1 MYKVKVIPFSFSII
15 MIHHFLIPIKQ
26 IIGSSLLPAHGSG
39 GARATIKIKAPQ
51 KNRAKPEKQKG
62 KKEGG
67 LGEVIFALLRI
78 KIERFRFSLIKRNT
92 KQKNFLFLLK
102 EKIAHEKIKKCR
114 ENFSVLVCRSPA
126 TQACGIN
133 SAEASGN
140 APHSCSG
147 FSLKKVRI
155 SFRIR
160 SQIVCSAFV
169 ASPATAGSSA
179 LRALR
184 PDFKRICHAPRG
196 SKTNSRSRKIRFAQV
211 CLRFRESKT
220 VNLFFSPLRASCKAI
235 IIPTDVGIAQK
246 RYY

>member
-1 MYKVKVIPFSFSII
+1 
-15 MIHHFLIPIKQ
+15 MIHHFLISIKQ
-26 IIGSSLLPAHGSG
+26 IIGSSFLLPAHGSG

-67 LGEVIFALLRI
+67 LGEGIFALLRI
-78 KIERFRFSLIKRNT
+78 KIERFRFSLVKRNT

-102 EKIAHEKIKKCR
+102 EKIAREKIKKCR
-114 ENFSVLVCRSPA
+114 ENFSVLICRSE
-126 TQACGIN
+126 
-133 SAEASGN
+133 AEASGN

-169 ASPATAGSSA
+169 ASAQSASARPPEAGKA
-179 LRALR
+179 
-184 PDFKRICHAPRG
+184 DFKRICHAPRG
-196 SKTNSRSRKIRFAQV
+196 SKNNSRSRKIRFAVAKQQNPA
-211 CLRFRESKT
+211 LRDSQS
-220 VNLFFSPLRASCKAI
+220 FFLAPKGELQSDNNSAKRNCPKAI
-235 IIPTDVGIAQK
+235 LLK
-246 RYY
+246 K

>member
-1 MYKVKVIPFSFSII
+1 
-15 MIHHFLIPIKQ
+15 L
-26 IIGSSLLPAHGSG
+26 
-39 GARATIKIKAPQ
+39 
-51 KNRAKPEKQKG
+51 KQKG

-67 LGEVIFALLRI
+67 LGEGIFALLRLR
-78 KIERFRFSLIKRNT
+78 IERFRFSLIKRNT

-102 EKIAHEKIKKCR
+102 EKIAREKIKKCR

-126 TQACGIN
+126 TKCGIN

-169 ASPATAGSSA
+169 ASAQSASVRALWA
-179 LRALR
+179 LRS
-184 PDFKRICHAPRG
+184 DFKRICHAPRG
-196 SKTNSRSRKIRFAQV
+196 SKNNSRSRKIWFAVAKQQ
-211 CLRFRESKT
+211 SPANGGIA
-220 VNLFFSPLRASCKAI
+220 NLFFRP
-235 IIPTDVGIAQK
+235 
-246 RYY
+246 

>member
-1 MYKVKVIPFSFSII
+1 MLSNLFTFVKT
-15 MIHHFLIPIKQ
+15 K
-26 IIGSSLLPAHGSG
+26 GSSPLPAHGSG
-39 GARATIKIKAPQ
+39 GARSTIKLKAPQ
-51 KNRAKPEKQKG
+51 KNRAKPEKQKS

-67 LGEVIFALLRI
+67 LGEEIFALLRLR
-78 KIERFRFSLIKRNT
+78 IECFRFSLKKRNIRQYGGQAP
-92 KQKNFLFLLK
+92 QKNFLFLLK
-102 EKIAHEKIKKCR
+102 EKIAREKNKKCR

-126 TQACGIN
+126 TKRGIN

-169 ASPATAGSSA
+169 ASPATAGSDA

-184 PDFKRICHAPRG
+184 SDFERICHAPRG
-196 SKTNSRSRKIRFAQV
+196 SKNNSRSRKIRFAQV
-211 CLRFRESKT
+211 YLRFRESET
-220 VNLFFSPLRASCKAI
+220 ANLFFSPFGRVA
-235 IIPTDVGIAQK
+235 K
-246 RYY
+246 R